1 MEDRLQQSRA
11 RAVEAGKSH
20 DWPEDILQL
29 HEISTLLIQEGKL
42 ESLYDRVLGA
52 AVKLTSSDM
61 ASMQMLDPQS
71 NRLRLLA
78 WKGFHPQSAAFW
90 EWVSLD
96 SACTCGLSLSAG
108 CRVVAPDI
116 ETCGLLAG
124 TADLDEYRRSGVRAV
139 QSTPLVSRSGQI
151 LGMIS
156 THWRAP
162 HQPTERALR
171 RLDVLARQAADLV
184 ERTRTET
191 ALRERNQELLQLA
204 SIVESS
210 DDAILAKNLDG
221 IITSWNRSAER
232 LFGYTAAE
240 AIGRPGAILIP
251 LDRHDEEQTILE
263 RIKRGERID
272 HYETVRQRKDGKPI
286 DISLTVSPIR
296 NAEGEIVGA
305 SKIARDITERKRND
319 AHVAML
325 AREAEHR
332 TKNILAAVQA
342 IVDLSHADTPNGLK
356 RAIAGRITALARL
369 QDLFV
374 KSRWTGAEL
383 SSIAAQELTPYCG
396 EDAARVRIDGPHVL
410 LAPNTARGIALILH
424 ELTTNAVKHGA
435 LSTPKG
441 EIEVTWSRTADER
454 LIVRWIESGGP
465 AVKKPT
471 RQGFGTSVTQRVIRG
486 LLKGKCASTG
496 ARKVWRAKFSFM
508 CDGLNCA

>member
-1 MEDRLQQSRA
+1 
-11 RAVEAGKSH
+11 
-20 DWPEDILQL
+20 
-29 HEISTLLIQEGKL
+29 
-42 ESLYDRVLGA
+42 
-52 AVKLTSSDM
+52 
-61 ASMQMLDPQS
+61 
-71 NRLRLLA
+71 
-78 WKGFHPQSAAFW
+78 
-90 EWVSLD
+90 
-96 SACTCGLSLSAG
+96 
-108 CRVVAPDI
+108 
-116 ETCGLLAG
+116 
-124 TADLDEYRRSGVRAV
+124 
-139 QSTPLVSRSGQI
+139 
-151 LGMIS
+151 
-156 THWRAP
+156 
-162 HQPTERALR
+162 
-171 RLDVLARQAADLV
+171 VLARQAADLV

-240 AIGRPGAILIP
+240 AMGRPGAILIP

-486 LLKGKCASTG
+486 LLKGEM
-496 ARKVWRAKFSFM
+496 RLDWRAE
-508 CDGLNCA
+508 GLACEILLHV